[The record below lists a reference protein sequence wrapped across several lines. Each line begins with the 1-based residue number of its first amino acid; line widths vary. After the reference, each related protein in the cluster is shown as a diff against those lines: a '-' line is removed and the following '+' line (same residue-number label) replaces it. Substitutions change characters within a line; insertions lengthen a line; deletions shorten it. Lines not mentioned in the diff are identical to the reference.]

1 MYPDQK
7 KKAEGEVP
15 MRIGALEAGGTKM
28 VLGVFDEEGHLL
40 EDTKIPT
47 RAPAQTMPEIIS
59 WFQEKR
65 IERLGI
71 GTFGPVDLR
80 KTSPDYG
87 TITATPKLDWRN
99 YPMYS
104 TLAEALQIPCAIDTD
119 VNAAALAECRL
130 GAARGCE
137 NAVYV
142 TVGTGIGAGV
152 CVGGKPVHGL
162 MHPEVGHMLLR
173 PNANDPLPGGIC
185 PYHESCLEGLA
196 SGPAIAKR
204 AGTGAENLPADDP
217 VFTLEADYLAQMC
230 VNLIVILSP
239 EKIVIGGGVL
249 GQEHLMERI
258 RKETVRLLG
267 GYIQAPEI
275 TARIE
280 SYIVLPALY
289 PISGLIG
296 AWLLARDEA

>member
-1 MYPDQK
+1 
-7 KKAEGEVP
+7 

-40 EDTKIPT
+40 EDTKLPT
-47 RAPAQTMPEIIS
+47 RAPVQTMPELLA
-59 WFQEKR
+59 WFQER
-65 IERLGI
+65 QIDRLGI

-80 KTSPDYG
+80 ETSPDYG
-87 TITATPKLDWRN
+87 TITATPKLDWRD
-99 YPMYS
+99 YPLLK
-104 TLAEALQIPCAIDTD
+104 TLQEGLGVPCVIDTD

-142 TVGTGIGAGV
+142 TVGTGIGAGI

-173 PNANDPLPGGIC
+173 PHPLDPMPQGIC

-204 AGTGAENLPADDP
+204 AGSSAETLPEDSPA
-217 VFTLEADYLAQMC
+217 FTLESNYLAQMC
-230 VNLIVILSP
+230 VNLIMTLSP
-239 EKIVIGGGVL
+239 EKIVLGGGVMGRESL
-249 GQEHLMERI
+249 LDRI

-267 GYIQAPEI
+267 GYIQVPEV
-275 TARIE
+275 TARID
-280 SYIVLPALY
+280 SYIVLPELY

-296 AWLLARDEA
+296 AWLLGR

>member
-1 MYPDQK
+1 
-7 KKAEGEVP
+7 

-40 EDTKIPT
+40 EDTKLPT
-47 RAPAQTMPEIIS
+47 RSPDQTVPEIAS
-59 WFQEKR
+59 YFREKG
-65 IERLGI
+65 IDRLGI

-80 KTSPDYG
+80 KDSPDYG

-99 YPMYS
+99 YP
-104 TLAEALQIPCAIDTD
+104 LLRELQAALRVPCVIDTD

-142 TVGTGIGAGV
+142 TVGTGIGAGI

-162 MHPEVGHMLLR
+162 MHPEVGHMLLK
-173 PNANDPLPGGIC
+173 PNPKDPLPRGIC

-196 SGPAIAKR
+196 SGPSIAKR
-204 AGTGAENLPADDP
+204 AGTGAENLREDDP
-217 VFTLEADYLAQMC
+217 AFTLESEYLAQMC
-230 VNLIVILSP
+230 VNLIMTVSP
-239 EKIVIGGGVL
+239 EKIVLGGGVM
-249 GQEHLMERI
+249 GRNFLMDRI

-275 TARIE
+275 TARVD
-280 SYIVLPALY
+280 SYIVLPELY

-296 AWLLARDEA
+296 AWLQARDEMG

>member
-1 MYPDQK
+1 
-7 KKAEGEVP
+7 

-40 EDTKIPT
+40 EDTRLPT
-47 RAPAQTMPEIIS
+47 RSPAQTMPEIIS
-59 WFQEKR
+59 FFQEKG

-99 YPMYS
+99 YPLLS
-104 TLAEALQIPCAIDTD
+104 TLAEALGVPCAIDTD
-119 VNAAALAECRL
+119 VNAAVLAECRL

-152 CVGGKPVHGL
+152 FAGGKTVHGL
-162 MHPEVGHMLLR
+162 MHPEVGHMLLKPHPR
-173 PNANDPLPGGIC
+173 DPLPRGIC
-185 PYHESCLEGLA
+185 PYHEGCLEGLA
-196 SGPAIAKR
+196 SGPAISKR
-204 AGTGAENLPADDP
+204 AGAGAENLPDEDP
-217 VFTLEADYLAQMC
+217 VFTLEAEYLAQMC
-230 VNLIVILSP
+230 VNLIMTLSP
-239 EKIVIGGGVL
+239 EKIIIGGGVL
-249 GQEHLMERI
+249 EREFLLDLI
-258 RKETVRLLG
+258 RKKTVRLLG

-275 TARIE
+275 TARID
-280 SYIVLPALY
+280 SYIVLPELY

-296 AWLLARDEA
+296 AWLLGRDAS

>member
-1 MYPDQK
+1 MK
-7 KKAEGEVP
+7 
-15 MRIGALEAGGTKM
+15 IGALEAGGTKM
-28 VLGVFDEEGHLL
+28 VMGIFDEEGHLL
-40 EDTKIPT
+40 EDKRIPT
-47 RAPAQTMPEIIS
+47 RPPAETIPEMIGF
-59 WFQEKR
+59 FQEKG
-65 IERLGI
+65 IEKLGI

-80 KTSPDYG
+80 PDSPDFG

-99 YPMYS
+99 YPLY
-104 TLAEALQIPCAIDTD
+104 TVLREALSVPCTIDTD

-142 TVGTGIGAGV
+142 TVGTGIGAGI

-162 MHPEVGHMLLR
+162 MHPEVGHMLLK
-173 PNANDPLPGGIC
+173 PNPRDPMPQGFC

-196 SGPAIAKR
+196 SGPAISKR
-204 AGTGAENLPADDP
+204 AGRDAGNLPDDDP
-217 VFTLEADYLAQMC
+217 AFTLEAEYLAQMC
-230 VNLIVILSP
+230 VNLIMVLSP

-249 GQEHLMERI
+249 EREFLLDRI

-275 TARIE
+275 TARVD
-280 SYIVLPALY
+280 SYIVLPELY

-296 AWLLARDEA
+296 AWLLGRDAQ

>member
-1 MYPDQK
+1 
-7 KKAEGEVP
+7 

-40 EDTKIPT
+40 EDTRLPT
-47 RAPAQTMPEIIS
+47 RSPAQTMPEIIS
-59 WFQEKR
+59 FFQEKG

-99 YPMYS
+99 YPLLS
-104 TLAEALQIPCAIDTD
+104 TLAEALGVPCAIDTD
-119 VNAAALAECRL
+119 VNAAVLAECRL

-152 CVGGKPVHGL
+152 FAGGKTVHGL
-162 MHPEVGHMLLR
+162 MHPEVGHMLLKPHPR
-173 PNANDPLPGGIC
+173 DPLPRGIC
-185 PYHESCLEGLA
+185 PYHEGCLEGLA
-196 SGPAIAKR
+196 SGPAISKR
-204 AGTGAENLPADDP
+204 AGAGAENLPDEDP
-217 VFTLEADYLAQMC
+217 VFTLEAEYLAQMC
-230 VNLIVILSP
+230 VNLIMTLSP
-239 EKIVIGGGVL
+239 EKIIIGGGVL
-249 GQEHLMERI
+249 EREFLLDLI

-275 TARIE
+275 TARID
-280 SYIVLPALY
+280 SYIVLPELY

-296 AWLLARDEA
+296 AWLLGRDAT